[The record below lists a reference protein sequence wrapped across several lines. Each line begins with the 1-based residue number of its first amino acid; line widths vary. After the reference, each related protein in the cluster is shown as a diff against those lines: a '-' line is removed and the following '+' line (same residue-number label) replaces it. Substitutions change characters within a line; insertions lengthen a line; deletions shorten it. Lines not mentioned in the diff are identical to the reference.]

1 MFQKFKK
8 LTDKKDRLNLI
19 FLFLILVVST
29 FFEMIGISVIP
40 LFAMAVIDPS
50 LLIDKLPKLFN
61 YNFIYELNQKDL
73 VIYMSVLII
82 IIFIIKNCFLIFV
95 NYFNGIITKRIR
107 QNLTNKMFRNYINS
121 DYEFHIQRN
130 SADLIRNIYTEV
142 SKAVYYIAGH
152 VSFIKEILILIMIL
166 ALLVFVSTTAALL
179 IFIFLGIFSMLFF
192 LYTRNSSRVRGK
204 LIQEYWGKQTKTLK
218 HGMGSIKEIKMLN
231 KENFI
236 FKIFQFNTNI
246 IEKYNFIQSFIVTLP
261 RLFLEVITILG
272 VSVISVLFVLSDRPI
287 ENFIPLMVLISVSA
301 IRLIPSF
308 SVISQS
314 IATIKYQLPAF
325 ELIAKELEDMEK
337 FTSFNNDSNLIKEIQ
352 NIDFKYKIEIK
363 DLSFKYP
370 LTQKNVIENISMEI
384 KKGEVIGIAGSSGEG
399 KSTLV
404 DLLCGLLKPS
414 KGKIM
419 VDGKDINERQ
429 NNWRMQV
436 GYVPQEIYLLDDS
449 IKSNIAFGVDEKDFN
464 FERFKSAIKMAQLDD
479 FIKKLPEK
487 ELTNVG
493 DQGIRLSGG
502 QKQRIGIARSLYFMP
517 KILILD
523 EPTSALD
530 AKNESLILNDIYNLN
545 SEITLIIISHR
556 PNVFEKCQKIYT
568 LKVGQLL

>member
-50 LLIDKLPKLFN
+50 LLIDKLPRLFN
-61 YNFIYELNQKDL
+61 YNLIYELNQKDL